1 MILTQ
6 RVQRAAIFL
15 STLALV
21 VGYVSS
27 DIWIGAGLLATL
39 GVLWGFGCLHNWRW
53 IANLAMAGIAIAAAI
68 GIELGVNSG
77 LVLVSILSALAAWDL
92 NAFNHRLQGMREDEK
107 TLALEKSHLN
117 RLSWV
122 IGLGLLL
129 AGAGLTLN
137 WNAGFGIV
145 FILSLLVAISFG
157 RIIGFLK
164 DQNV

>member
-6 RVQRAAIFL
+6 RVQLAAILL

-21 VGYVSS
+21 AGYVSS
-27 DIWIGAGLLATL
+27 DVWIGAGLLAAL

-53 IANLAMAGIAIAAAI
+53 ISNLAMAGMAAVAAI

-77 LVLVSILSALAAWDL
+77 LVLVSILSTLAAWDL
-92 NAFNHRLQGMREDEK
+92 DAFNHRLQGIRGDEK
-107 TLALEKSHLN
+107 TLALEKSHLY

-122 IGLGLLL
+122 TGLGLLL
-129 AGAGLTLN
+129 AGAGLTLD

>member
-6 RVQRAAIFL
+6 RVRLAAILL

-21 VGYVSS
+21 AGYVSS
-27 DIWIGAGLLATL
+27 EVWIGAGLLAVL
-39 GVLWGFGCLHNWRW
+39 GGLWSIGSLRSWRW
-53 IANLAMAGIAIAAAI
+53 ISNLAMAGIAVAAAI

-77 LVLVSILSALAAWDL
+77 LVLVCILSALAAWDL
-92 NAFNHRLQGMREDEK
+92 DAFNRRLQGILGDEK
-107 TLALEKSHLN
+107 TLALEKSHLY

-122 IGLGLLL
+122 TGLGLLL

-157 RIIGFLK
+157 RITGFLK